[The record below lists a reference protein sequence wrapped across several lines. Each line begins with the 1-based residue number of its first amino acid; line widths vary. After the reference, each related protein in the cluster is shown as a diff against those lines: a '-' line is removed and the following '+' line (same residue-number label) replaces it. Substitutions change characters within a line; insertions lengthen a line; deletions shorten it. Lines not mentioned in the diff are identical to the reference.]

1 MLMHWFCFHVC
12 VPFSNIT
19 CYITDPN
26 SLHRIYNDKKQ
37 QCLLKV
43 NPFTF
48 LLHCLDVPGVPDGPL
63 EVTDVKADSVM
74 LSWKPPKSDGGS
86 PVTKYLI
93 EKCDTKKNR
102 WTAVGEVD
110 AQTLSYNV
118 QKLLEDQ
125 PYLFRVSAI
134 NAEGQGKPLLTDSE
148 TAPKKPAGNVTKNIK
163 VAYIYISILGGGCGE
178 GGTIYTV

>member
-1 MLMHWFCFHVC
+1 
-12 VPFSNIT
+12 
-19 CYITDPN
+19 
-26 SLHRIYNDKKQ
+26 
-37 QCLLKV
+37 
-43 NPFTF
+43 
-48 LLHCLDVPGVPDGPL
+48 
-63 EVTDVKADSVM
+63 M

-148 TAPKKPAGNVTKNIK
+148 TTPKKPAGNVTKTK
-163 VAYIYISILGGGCGE
+163 VKSIYISFLGVHYKYCINIQYYCNKYQNFIGSFRCLLFKK
-178 GGTIYTV
+178 